1 VGLAG
6 KGNLMSSTTIRGGI
20 AALALGLPVL
30 TGAVAPSPAHA
41 AAGDYRFEM
50 VGKPQLANG
59 KDIVR
64 VRLLHIA
71 DGKTVSDAVI
81 FETKA
86 DMEPAGMP
94 TMTAPA
100 KLLKSSEPGIY
111 QVEVDPGMTGS
122 WAIRLAAKVQGETET
137 VRGTLNTELAK

>member
-1 VGLAG
+1 
-6 KGNLMSSTTIRGGI
+6 MSSLTFRAGI
-20 AALALGLPVL
+20 PALAIALAFLAAA
-30 TGAVAPSPAHA
+30 TAPSSTHA

-64 VRLLHIA
+64 IRLLHIA
-71 DGKTVSDAVI
+71 DGKPVSDAII

-111 QVEVDPGMTGS
+111 RVEVDPGMTGS

-137 VRGTLNTELAK
+137 VRGTFNTELAK